1 MSSNITIYEIE
12 KYKGVFL
19 NKTCNKWNV
28 KSYSSDSV
36 KKIISKL
43 KDNKG
48 YHIRINDNE
57 KCILY
62 GDIDHVDIQ
71 QDKYFFKE
79 FLTDFSKYLNIDK
92 YDVSYTKSIK
102 EGCLSYHWSYNK
114 LYCDVPTMKKI
125 IEEFLFLY
133 PKFNKNK
140 YIDTSIYS
148 NKWFR
153 LPNQTNT
160 DKPLIHIIKRGSMD
174 NFLIHYINKAIEY
187 TPTFVDKKIKNVI
200 IKDKIQT
207 TSINCIN
214 CFDSTQIET
223 EKLLNILSIERV
235 TNRQLWIKLGYF
247 LFSLYSYEDG
257 LTIFIE
263 MSKKSTSFVSVDD
276 VTTVYETFKE
286 KKYNI
291 NSLHYFAKL
300 DNITEYQKIIK
311 HEFVKEKILND
322 VIKINRRYLLNINEN
337 LDNNDDILIKN
348 INNFIESDIKTF
360 SLKSAYDTGK
370 TQLIKRILDKTQY
383 KRILWVSYRISL
395 TNDIQHN
402 FNDYGFKNYQTDSI
416 NSNKLIIQL
425 ESLHKLDNNNFIDD
439 ISYIPSYDLIVID
452 EIESILNHFS
462 SSKTINDTSNTF
474 EYLQEIIK
482 NSGKLIVLDG
492 DTSNRTYNYINYFGE
507 SINIENEA
515 KFNKRHFEIIE
526 DNTEFINE
534 IYKELDDNKK
544 IVIISQSKRD
554 VESISKDL
562 HEKYENLTILTYTS
576 LSTNKKEL
584 ENVNKSWKTA
594 DVILYSPSIESGVNF
609 DIPHFNRIFGIF
621 SNMSSSQRSF
631 MQMLNRVRKIEN
643 NKITILNDKIFK
655 LNDIYKYMT
664 FEDVKTALIQSNNFK
679 MVQTYETID
688 NKRVKIKKLSNYHIN
703 YIYNE
708 VERHNKKPY
717 YFLSLFRDIVTQKGH
732 TFEYIKKDKFQKNK
746 TTNEIYYNLLEC
758 QLINY
763 SMSQTLSK
771 MQNQDRLNREEKI
784 LLEKYFMCKKLG
796 LDILTLEIIK
806 KFYNK
811 FYLIDNFT
819 YLIDIKNYSLNNDAQ
834 TIINHSKTKLFINLI
849 KDLGFNNIFNTKKYI
864 SGEELLINFKNIF
877 SNSELYIN
885 QKAAKINY
893 DIPYFKFDDKTTSIK
908 QLLGHINTIL
918 RDYSL
923 KISLHRAT
931 AKNIRTSY
939 YKIEILNDV
948 DELLKYKIEKGYKLI
963 DDTDIFECEKDN
975 LKSLIID
982 KEEDSDDENEEFTGI
997 VDYSHIKLDTDTDS
1011 DDD

>member
-1 MSSNITIYEIE
+1 MSSNIIIYEIE

-19 NKTCNKWNV
+19 NKTSNKWNV
-28 KSYSSDSV
+28 KSYSSDSI
-36 KKIISKL
+36 KKIVSKL
-43 KDNKG
+43 KENKG
-48 YHIRINDNE
+48 YHIRINEKE

-62 GDIDHVDIQ
+62 GDIDHVDITT
-71 QDKYFFKE
+71 DRRFFKQFIGDISI
-79 FLTDFSKYLNIDK
+79 FLKIDK
-92 YDVSYTKSIK
+92 YDIAYTKSIK

-114 LYCDVPTMKKI
+114 LHCDVSTMKKI
-125 IEEFLFLY
+125 IEEFLKLY
-133 PKFNKNK
+133 PKYNKNK

-153 LPNQTNT
+153 LPSQSNI
-160 DKPLIHIIKRGSMD
+160 DKPLIHIIKRGIME
-174 NFLIHYINKAIEY
+174 NFLIHFIDNSTEYIPNFI
-187 TPTFVDKKIKNVI
+187 DKKTKNVI
-200 IKDKIQT
+200 IKDIIQT
-207 TSINCIN
+207 NSINC
-214 CFDSTQIET
+214 FSSTQIEN

-235 TNRQLWIKLGYF
+235 TDRQLWIKLGYL

-322 VIKINRRYLLNINEN
+322 VIKIDRRYLLDINEN

-439 ISYIPSYDLIVID
+439 INYIPSYDLIVID

-492 DTSNRTYNYINYFGE
+492 DTSNRTYNYINYFGK

-562 HEKYENLTILTYTS
+562 KEKYENLTILTYTS

-584 ENVNKSWKTA
+584 ENVNKSWKKA
-594 DVILYSPSIESGVNF
+594 DVILYSPSIESGINF

-621 SNMSSSQRSF
+621 SNMSSSQRGF
-631 MQMLNRVRKIEN
+631 MQMLNRVRKIDN

-679 MVQTYETID
+679 MIQTYETID

-763 SMSQTLSK
+763 STSQLLTK
-771 MQNQDRLNREEKI
+771 MQNKNDICREEKI
-784 LLEKYFMCKKLG
+784 LLEKYYMCKKLG

-819 YLIDIKNYSLNNDAQ
+819 YLIDIKNYSLNHDAQ
-834 TIINHSKTKLFINLI
+834 TIMNYSKTKLFINLI
-849 KDLGFNNIFNTKKYI
+849 KDLGYNNIFNTKKYI
-864 SGEELLINFKNIF
+864 TGEELITNFKNIF
-877 SNSELYIN
+877 SNSELYLN

-893 DIPYFKFDDKTTSIK
+893 DIPYFKYDDKTTSIK
-908 QLLGHINTIL
+908 QLLGHLNTIL

-923 KISLHRAT
+923 KISKHQQT
-931 AKNIRTSY
+931 IMNEKHY
-939 YKIEILNDV
+939 CYKIEILNDV

-963 DDTDIFECEKDN
+963 DSTNIFKCEKDN
-975 LKSLIID
+975 LKSLIIY
-982 KEEDSDDENEEFTGI
+982 KEDDSDDSDDEDEIFTGI
-997 VDYSHIKLDTDTDS
+997 NDYSHIKLYTDTDS
-1011 DDD
+1011 DDE